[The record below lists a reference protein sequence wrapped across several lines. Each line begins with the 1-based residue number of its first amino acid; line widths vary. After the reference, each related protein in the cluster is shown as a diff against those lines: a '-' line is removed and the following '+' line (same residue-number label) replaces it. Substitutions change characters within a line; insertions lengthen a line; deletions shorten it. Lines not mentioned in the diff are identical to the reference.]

1 MTEILEWFATVA
13 GIAAAF
19 MIAWDYG
26 RRVTGWGFVLFT
38 FASVSWIAYGLM
50 DEEGGL
56 MTQNIVLFGIN
67 LIGVYRYL
75 IRKKKPAAAA

>member
-1 MTEILEWFATVA
+1 MIELLEWFATIA
-13 GIAAAF
+13 GIVAAL
-19 MIAWDYG
+19 MIAGDFG

-38 FASVSWIAYGLM
+38 FASIGWILYGLM

-75 IRKKKPAAAA
+75 IRKRRPATAA

>member
-1 MTEILEWFATVA
+1 MSEILEWFATIA
-13 GIAAAF
+13 GIIAAL
-19 MIAWDYG
+19 MIAGDLG
-26 RRVTGWGFVLFT
+26 RRATGWGFVLFT
-38 FASVSWIAYGLM
+38 FASLAWIAYGLR

-75 IRKKKPAAAA
+75 IRKQRPKAAA